1 MSDSGPHPK
10 KVHLAEQPVAVV
22 RERVPMDALT
32 AFFGRAFG
40 TVMAAAQKQG
50 AAPAGPPFALYRG
63 IPGETVDVEAGFPMA
78 SSFRDADGVAAGTLP
93 ETDAFEALHI
103 GPYDTLENTYNAV
116 LGQMQAEGRVQPGV
130 RTPDL
135 AIDAEAY
142 IAELGR
148 RGIDIVRSGTA
159 VA

>member
-1 MSDSGPHPK
+1 MSDSGPHPR

-22 RERVPMDALT
+22 RERVRMDALT
-32 AFFGRAFG
+32 DFFGRAFG

-78 SSFRDADGVAAGTLP
+78 GSFRDADGVAAGTLP
-93 ETDAFEALHI
+93 ETDALEAVHV

-116 LGQMQAEGRVQPGV
+116 LGQMQAEGLTPADTMWEYYLSDPETEPDPEKWQTRVIWPF
-130 RTPDL
+130 T
-135 AIDAEAY
+135 
-142 IAELGR
+142 
-148 RGIDIVRSGTA
+148 
-159 VA
+159 